1 MDGSPMLSLAAQTRS
16 FGSKFPVQS
25 SEPLPR
31 SWRTKPQASP
41 EASASSFSNTSPV
54 WRRAPRAR
62 EVPSNDLC
70 SEICQAA
77 IRDYGKHAAH
87 PRESLC
93 CDDSLQL
100 KVPSEFTLKRLAA
113 TQDSHSKALVK
124 LTEQRRHQQ
133 SNKNWSFVYRRM

>member
-1 MDGSPMLSLAAQTRS
+1 MP
-16 FGSKFPVQS
+16 
-25 SEPLPR
+25 
-31 SWRTKPQASP
+31 
-41 EASASSFSNTSPV
+41 
-54 WRRAPRAR
+54 RRAIPGKYGRITDAVACGPDTVIR
-62 EVPSNDLC
+62 IEVPSAKLGASAEVMADK
-70 SEICQAA
+70 AT
-77 IRDYGKHAAH
+77 GK
-87 PRESLC
+87 PRGFGFVVFEHISCVEAGAQGHGKFLC